1 MNISKDN
8 PLLTMFPPKENT
20 AFSQLTNLDLQELI
34 ILLKSYLL
42 ELRTNLYLDNSV
54 TFGLEL
60 EFERAN
66 ALTVYNHFLNLTTK
80 DDWLFKEDMSIKKGG
95 ELVSGILK
103 DTYDTWASL
112 TEICNFLKRYSKACQ
127 NTGGHIHLGSHI
139 LKTKEAWL
147 NFLKLWSVYENILFR
162 FSYNEHLD
170 ARPAILA
177 MAEPVAND
185 FWQYSKD
192 NNNTDLETIIYYLNS
207 KKRGRAINFRN
218 VSKEDNYT
226 YKKRNTIEFRL
237 PNGTLN
243 PIIWQ
248 NNVNLFAKM
257 LLYANNSSFDHD
269 ILDKRYEEVASV
281 FTSLPLYKEIYLDQA
296 LEFCDL
302 IFDNNLDKLNFLKQY
317 LKNYKIA
324 RNNHSYSKTC
334 SLTRR
339 K

>member
-8 PLLTMFPPKENT
+8 TLLEMFPAKENT
-20 AFSQLTNLDLQELI
+20 SFSKLSGLDLQELI

-42 ELRTNLYLDNSV
+42 ELRTSLSLDSSI

-66 ALTVYNHFLNLTTK
+66 ALTVYNHFLHLSSSK
-80 DDWLFKEDMSIKKGG
+80 DWLFKEDISIKKGG
-95 ELVSGILK
+95 ELASVVLEDTKETWESLK
-103 DTYDTWASL
+103 ETC
-112 TEICNFLKRYSKACQ
+112 EFLSHYSKACK
-127 NTGGHIHLGSHI
+127 NTGGHIHLGAHI
-139 LKTKEAWL
+139 LETRKAWL

-170 ARPAILA
+170 ARPSILS
-177 MAEPVAND
+177 MAEPVAKD
-185 FWQYSKD
+185 FWKYGSE
-192 NNNTDLETIIYYLNS
+192 NNNESIETIIHYLNS

-226 YKKRNTIEFRL
+226 YKKNNTIEFRI

-248 NNVNLFAKM
+248 NNVNLFARI
-257 LLYANNSSFDHD
+257 LLYANNSSFNQDT
-269 ILDKRYEEVASV
+269 LDKRYQEVESILE
-281 FTSLPLYKEIYLDQA
+281 SLPLYKEIYLEQA

-324 RNNHSYSKTC
+324 RNNYAYQKTC